1 MRVRLPG
8 VCLVLL
14 LLCCSAPYLC
24 VSSCAPVDMDLVK
37 RMRIQAIRGQILS
50 KLRLSSPPEAHLAA
64 DEVPPQ
70 VIALFNSTR
79 ELLRQQ
85 REEAAGA
92 SCARDSTEEEYYGK
106 EVYKVD
112 MNPLYPPA
120 DSCKCP
126 SAFHHDTSHCS
137 QTTFSKGL
145 SAVKEK
151 LLTSPHNSY
160 FRVFK
165 FDVSTY
171 VTNSSSLM
179 KAEFRVLR
187 IPNAK
192 SKLTEQRIEL
202 YQILKSKDPWAPTQ
216 RYLGSKVVLPRAETE
231 WLSFDVT
238 STVKEWLMRKDK
250 NYGLKISVHCPCC
263 TFITNNN
270 NIIPNKSE
278 ELAARFAGVDDKA
291 EKNWKPAP
299 GRAPHLLLMLLPPGH
314 VDDGLEQGRRRK
326 RALDA
331 AYCFRNM
338 EGNCCLRYLYIDF
351 RKDLKW
357 NWIHE
362 PKGYQANVCTGP
374 CPYLWSSDSQPSG
387 VLSLYSI
394 INPEASVSPCCA
406 AHELEP
412 LTILYYVG
420 KMPKV
425 KQLSNMVVK
434 SCRCS

>member
-1 MRVRLPG
+1 MRVRLPA

-50 KLRLSSPPEAHLAA
+50 KLRLSSPPEAHVAA

-70 VIALFNSTR
+70 VLALFNSTR

-171 VTNSSSLM
+171 VTNSSSLI

-187 IPNAK
+187 IPNTK

-202 YQILKSKDPWAPTQ
+202 YQIMKSKDPWAPTQ
-216 RYLGSKVVLPRAETE
+216 RYIGSKVVLPRAETE

-299 GRAPHLLLMLLPPGH
+299 GRAPHLLLMLLPPGR

-351 RKDLKW
+351 RKDLEW

-374 CPYLWSSDSQPSG
+374 CPYLWSSDTQHSG

-406 AHELEP
+406 AQELEP

-420 KMPKV
+420 KTPKV
-425 KQLSNMVVK
+425 EQLSNMVVK
-434 SCRCS
+434 SCKCS